1 MYIHIHKKMKSIQDI
16 DHVYYINLDTRPD
29 RKTHVESQLNSIGIK
44 QYTRF
49 SACMMVN
56 GAIGC
61 STSHLKLLE
70 MARDQQFP
78 HIMIV
83 EDDIEF
89 TKPDVFV
96 KQMNHFL
103 SHNDPTT
110 YDVLLLG
117 GNNIPPYKKH
127 SESSVQVSHCQCAL
141 AYLVQSHYYDTLINN
156 FTQGLEKLVQYPGK
170 HSEYAIDKFWIHLQ
184 KHHRWYLI
192 IPLTIIQKPDY
203 SNIEKKNVNYNHLML
218 DLDKKQFIKKMAMN
232 LI

>member
-1 MYIHIHKKMKSIQDI
+1 MYIHIQKMKSIQDI
-16 DHVYYINLDTRPD
+16 EHVYYINLDTRPD
-29 RKTHVESQLNSIGIK
+29 RKTHVESQLDSIGIK

-49 SACMMVN
+49 SACMMAN

-61 STSHLKLLE
+61 STSHLKILE
-70 MARDQQFP
+70 MAREQNLP
-78 HIMIV
+78 HVLIV

-89 TKPDVFV
+89 TKPDLFV
-96 KQMNHFL
+96 KQINHFL

-184 KHHRWYLI
+184 KRHRWYLI